1 MVRGILQESLL
12 DMEQNVTTIQEQ
24 LKRRDPRINKTA
36 FVFSGQETE
45 TKSNNKESVVTS
57 EYGIVAADHENC
69 SEIGAE
75 VLGRLGGTA
84 VDAAVAVAFCLGVM
98 NLHSSGIGG
107 GALMVLASSS
117 GSVAMAYDM
126 RATAPLAAS
135 QDMFKNREAEKVKGP
150 LSIAVPGEIAGL
162 YKAWETHGRV
172 QWKLLVE
179 PAIKLAR
186 DGFEVGSHLAF
197 AISKNEDMI
206 KNDIGLK
213 SVFTKGDKFLKKG
226 DICYNPKL
234 AETLEIV
241 AEKGMKAFYEEDV
254 AEKLVSDVREAGGI
268 MTMEDLRSY
277 EVKVSDA
284 MVVDDVMGYKIQG
297 MWPPACGT
305 TGFAMVMN
313 VLKKYKK
320 VKDTDENLCLHR
332 VIEAMKHML
341 AARMDLADPAFV
353 NGTYNVVE
361 NLLSKSYAERIQ
373 KKISDYT
380 TFPPEYYLNKYNQ
393 LENQGTSHFCVVD
406 KDRNTVSMTTT
417 VNYWFGSGFMSPSTG
432 ILLNGQME
440 DFSIPTEGSPNS
452 LPPAPANYIAPK
464 KRPLSSMMPLII
476 TKDTELVGVI
486 GASGGPYIFPAV
498 IQVFLNHFIFKMS
511 PLEAV
516 QSPRVYPK
524 LKLNEVWYEDMKVFN
539 GDHIKLKEET
549 QEFLKM
555 RRHKLV
561 MIQEGGIV
569 QLVVQN
575 RIDDSKTLLTAV
587 SDIRKDGKPAAASA
601 SPTLAHAPLI

>member
-1 MVRGILQESLL
+1 MVRGILQEALL
-12 DMEQNVTTIQEQ
+12 GMEQNFTTIQEQ
-24 LKRRDPRINKTA
+24 LKRRDSHINKTG
-36 FVFSGQETE
+36 FLQFPGQDPE
-45 TKSNNKESVVTS
+45 TKSNDKEFVVTS
-57 EYGIVAADHENC
+57 ENGVVAADHEKC

-98 NLHSSGIGG
+98 NPSSSGIGG
-107 GALMVLASSS
+107 GALMVVGSSS
-117 GSVAMAYDM
+117 GSVATAYDM
-126 RATAPLAAS
+126 RETAPLAAS
-135 QDMFKNREAEKVKGP
+135 QDMFENREAERVVGP

-179 PAIKLAR
+179 PSIKLAR

-213 SVFTKGDKFLKKG
+213 RVFTNGDKFLKKG

-234 AETLEIV
+234 AETLEVV

-254 AEKLVSDVREAGGI
+254 AEKLVNDVREAGGI

-277 EVKVSDA
+277 EVKVTDA

-313 VLKKYKK
+313 VLERYKK
-320 VKDTDENLCLHR
+320 VTDTDETFGLHR
-332 VIEAMKHML
+332 LIEVMKHML
-341 AARMDLADPAFV
+341 AARMDLGDPAFV
-353 NGTYNVVE
+353 KGTSNIVE

-393 LENQGTSHFCVVD
+393 LEDQGTTHFCVVD
-406 KDRNTVSMTTT
+406 KDRNAVSMTTT
-417 VNYWFGSGFMSPSTG
+417 LNYAFGSGFMSPTTG
-432 ILLNGQME
+432 VILNGQME
-440 DFSIPTEGSPNS
+440 DFAIPTLNSPSS
-452 LPPAPANYIAPK
+452 LPPAPANFIAPK
-464 KRPLSSMMPLII
+464 KRALSSMMPLII
-476 TKDTELVGVI
+476 TKDKELVGVI

-524 LKLNEVWYEDMKVFN
+524 LKPNEVWYEDMKVYN

-561 MIQEGGIV
+561 VTTVGGIV
-569 QLVVQN
+569 QFVVQN
-575 RIDDSKTLLTAV
+575 RVHDSKTVLTAV
-587 SDIRKDGKPAAASA
+587 SDLRKDGKPAAAKC
-601 SPTLAHAPLI
+601 